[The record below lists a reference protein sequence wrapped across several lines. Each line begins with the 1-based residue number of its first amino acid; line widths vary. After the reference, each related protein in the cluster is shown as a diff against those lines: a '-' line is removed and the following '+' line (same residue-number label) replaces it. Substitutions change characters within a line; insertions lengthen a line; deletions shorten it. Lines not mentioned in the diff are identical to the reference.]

1 MNILITGA
9 GGFIGSH
16 LVEKY
21 REEGH
26 FVVGIDRKDPYCWS
40 RGKAVCDL
48 EFYLDVRSIFELPER
63 CTFLENPQ
71 NLGGGTGNF
80 SPHFDLCF
88 HLAAD
93 ARIQPS
99 FATPVEYVANNVMG
113 TVEVLNFCKQRGT
126 RLIYAGSSTA
136 DDDVSKNVYA
146 TTKFTG
152 EMLCKTWSRCF
163 GLSTAVAR
171 FYNVY
176 GSRQVEEGRDAT
188 VIGIWEK
195 QLREGKK
202 ITITGDGH
210 KRRDFT
216 AVEDIVDG
224 LFAIAERGGDH
235 GQVYGLGT
243 GKNYGILEAAKM
255 FVPMDRIEFIQDRPG
270 ESEETLADVAY
281 TAKTIGWKAIR
292 SLEDYAKEKLQCS

>member
-9 GGFIGSH
+9 GGFVGSH
-16 LVEKY
+16 LVEKF
-21 REEGH
+21 RNEGH
-26 FVVGIDRKDPYCWS
+26 FVVGVDRKDPDYWS
-40 RGKAVCDL
+40 RGNAVCDL
-48 EFYLDVRSIFELPER
+48 EFYLDVRSIFELPS
-63 CTFLENPQ
+63 
-71 NLGGGTGNF
+71 LGHSEELF
-80 SPHFDLCF
+80 SEHFDLCF

-99 FATPVEYVANNVMG
+99 FVTPVEYVANNVMS
-113 TVEVLNFCKQRGT
+113 TVEVLNFCKQHGT
-126 RLIYAGSSTA
+126 RVIYAGSSTA

-146 TTKFTG
+146 TTKFIG

-163 GLSTAVAR
+163 GLSTAIAR

-202 ITITGDGH
+202 ITVTGDGH

-216 AVEDIVDG
+216 AVDDIVSG
-224 LFAIAERGGDH
+224 LVAIALHGGDH

-255 FVPMDRIEFIQDRPG
+255 FAPMDQIEFIQDRPG
-270 ESEETLADVAY
+270 ESEETLADVSY
-281 TAKTIGWKAIR
+281 TEKTIGWKATR
-292 SLEDYAKEKLQCS
+292 SLEDYAKEKRQCS